1 MYFKFII
8 KYIISEKRLTL
19 FILSKIFWIKLIIF
33 ILRKN
38 NKRKLEGKMKYLVK
52 SMRKVYLNY
61 SCTAFGGS
69 SACDPKC
76 GEKCY
81 LCSCKSEL
89 GHCTREVLV

>member
-1 MYFKFII
+1 
-8 KYIISEKRLTL
+8 
-19 FILSKIFWIKLIIF
+19 
-33 ILRKN
+33 
-38 NKRKLEGKMKYLVK
+38 MKYLVM
-52 SMRKVYLNY
+52 SMRIVYLNY